1 MIQITCPNCGH
12 TFEEDDTKYQGI
24 IQQIRDQEFEKEL
37 QRRMEPLNQAKEQ
50 AVAAARSE
58 AAAAE
63 RAKLASEQQEQERRA
78 AKESSE
84 KDSRIAALEQQLE
97 GLQQQAESQRKADLA
112 AKDTLI
118 AQLQERLKSEQASAE
133 DRKARAVSEAREAS
147 TAHAAELER
156 KLLEEQKNVEL
167 LRGEVARQKEDL
179 ARQKADDQRT
189 MADVVAMK
197 DAEIQRL
204 KDFKQQLSTKMLG
217 ETLEQH
223 CQNEFNRLRATAFST
238 ASFGK
243 DNVAVADA
251 DGRATKGDYIFRD
264 FDEDGNEF
272 ISIMFDMKNEA
283 DEGASKRTNE
293 SHLKKL
299 DADRKKKNCEYAVLV
314 STLEPDSDL
323 YNQGIV
329 DVSYLYPKM
338 YVIRPQFFIPMITL
352 LRDANRNSLQLRR
365 ELAEARAESIDI
377 TNFEGALNN
386 FRTSFSTSVGYAS
399 KQFDKAMDDIDR
411 AIRMLEGIKESF
423 RKTQK
428 HLNAAN
434 NKADAL
440 SIKKLTKDSPLLA
453 ERFEELRQEQSED
466 AADPSY
472 DAGKTGDDAE
482 EGE

>member
-63 RAKLASEQQEQERRA
+63 RAKLASAQQEQERRA

-147 TAHAAELER
+147 TAHTAELER